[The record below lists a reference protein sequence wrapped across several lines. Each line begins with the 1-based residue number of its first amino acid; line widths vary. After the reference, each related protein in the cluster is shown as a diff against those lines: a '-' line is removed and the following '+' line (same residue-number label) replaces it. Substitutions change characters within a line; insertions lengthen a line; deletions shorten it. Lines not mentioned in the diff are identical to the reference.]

1 MDNLT
6 KKIQSEFGGILIL
19 IQNGICFVSY
29 TTVAP
34 KGAFFIPSFSD
45 YPTFTMVR
53 IMNAT
58 KQIIVWGGGSL
69 DEY

>member
-1 MDNLT
+1 M
-6 KKIQSEFGGILIL
+6 EFVLLVILL
-19 IQNGICFVSY
+19 LRRK
-29 TTVAP
+29 AL
-34 KGAFFIPSFSD
+34 FFIPSFSD

>member
-1 MDNLT
+1 M
-6 KKIQSEFGGILIL
+6 IL

-29 TTVAP
+29 TTIAP
-34 KGAFFIPSFSD
+34 KGAFLIPSFSD

-58 KQIIVWGGGSL
+58 KQIIVWGGVSL